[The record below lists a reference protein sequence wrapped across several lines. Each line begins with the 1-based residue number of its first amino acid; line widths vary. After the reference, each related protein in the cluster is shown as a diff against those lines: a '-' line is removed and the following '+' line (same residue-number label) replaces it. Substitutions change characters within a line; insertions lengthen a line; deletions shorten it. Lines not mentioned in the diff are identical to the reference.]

1 MVQRLWDCDPPEVK
15 LPCCCCHRK
24 KPCPIF
30 KTPLLV
36 AKINNPLTS
45 KNANLYYI
53 CSWWYVSWFVANVT
67 PFWKFEFGLINSSCP
82 QVDFVATMEKLPDAR
97 CPSFCMQ
104 QHNWPSKGVK
114 NCLRSSWS
122 HPPENC
128 GMFSISPQQGGFLED
143 ILAFFCWRVLQKV
156 SLLDSKIV
164 FFFFASSAFVVASP
178 GTSGSGK
185 AIFRRGIWRSA
196 SMLRP
201 RCVSW
206 GVTKPW
212 WYTRQKLTAG
222 YPKNWWGSLEK
233 ASLAENMSMFW
244 YLCQISEG
252 YFAVYRGWLY
262 YPVIYIRDHNEPLLG
277 SLLTKQIMECHRGF
291 ERCSIW
297 GLPKPCDSGW
307 SIHFYEG
314 APLLTFTIN
323 WYSV

>member
-1 MVQRLWDCDPPEVK
+1 MICFVICCKCNTFLEIWVWIDK
-15 LPCCCCHRK
+15 LILSTSGFCCHDGK
-24 KPCPIF
+24 ATWCQ
-30 KTPLLV
+30 
-36 AKINNPLTS
+36 
-45 KNANLYYI
+45 
-53 CSWWYVSWFVANVT
+53 VSIVLHAAAQLAFQGRQEL
-67 PFWKFEFGLINSSCP
+67 F
-82 QVDFVATMEKLPDAR
+82 EKLLESPAWELRDVFNITSTR
-97 CPSFCMQ
+97 WFFGRYLSFFLL
-104 QHNWPSKGVK
+104 KGTPKSFIAWFK
-114 NCLRSSWS
+114 NS
-122 HPPENC
+122 
-128 GMFSISPQQGGFLED
+128 
-143 ILAFFCWRVLQKV
+143 V
-156 SLLDSKIV
+156 
-164 FFFFASSAFVVASP
+164 FFFASSAFVVASP